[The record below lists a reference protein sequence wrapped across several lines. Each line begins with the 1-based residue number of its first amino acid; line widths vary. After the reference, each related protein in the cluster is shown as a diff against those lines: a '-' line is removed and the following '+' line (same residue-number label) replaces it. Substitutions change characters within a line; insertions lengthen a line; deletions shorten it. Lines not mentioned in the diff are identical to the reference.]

1 MVSSK
6 KNLLWLKLSCRGRRL
21 HLSLTCFRFMTCVIS
36 GRSSARVIANV
47 RRVWYYENKVFNSSL
62 FLCNSIKFILEWDL
76 WRSVMM
82 TEDTD
87 SVPDR
92 EMKVTHARANIQTLI
107 WLIFT
112 FLRCVYIT
120 ELYCL
125 VVCLWIP
132 HMWAFSFSLA
142 LNVLL

>member
-47 RRVWYYENKVFNSSL
+47 RRVWYYENKVFNSSI

-107 WLIFT
+107 SWYLPFCGVCTSQNCTVWLFT
-112 FLRCVYIT
+112 CVFVCEYLT
-120 ELYCL
+120 CGLL
-125 VVCLWIP
+125 VSVW
-132 HMWAFSFSLA
+132 H
-142 LNVLL
+142 